1 MDQGE
6 DVRCGGV
13 FCQSG
18 DNGTI
23 GVEVAGVGAI
33 EGAGFNV
40 EDVDEDA
47 DGGEDVGF
55 LRCEVGFCKGVL
67 SG

>member
-1 MDQGE
+1 MDQCE

-13 FCQSG
+13 FREGG
-18 DNGTI
+18 DDGII

-33 EGAGFNV
+33 EGAGLDV
-40 EDVDEDA
+40 EDVDKNA

-55 LRCEVGFCKGVL
+55 LRCEVGFCEGIL
-67 SG
+67 SV